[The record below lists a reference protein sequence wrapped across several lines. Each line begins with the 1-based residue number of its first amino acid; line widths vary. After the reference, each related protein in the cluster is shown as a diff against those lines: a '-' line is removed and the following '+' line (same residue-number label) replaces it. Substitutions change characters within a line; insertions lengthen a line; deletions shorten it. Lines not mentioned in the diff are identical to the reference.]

1 MKTILLI
8 IALLLPATVLAGS
21 RHGGGYSHYGGS
33 SGSYSGYRSHYTTY
47 NSPRYYGG
55 RGYRSYHPSHYHH
68 GYSAGQG
75 FDFSAYPTGGNY
87 SPDPPDFQYQSLSP
101 GGAVEG
107 VHTWTDQNGT
117 THFTDDAGKVP
128 PRRK

>member
-8 IALLLPATVLAGS
+8 ITLLLPAMTFAGG

-33 SGSYSGYRSHYTTY
+33 PGSYSEYRCHY
-47 NSPRYYGG
+47 
-55 RGYRSYHPSHYHH
+55 RG

-87 SPDPPDFQYQSLSP
+87 SPDPPDFHYQSITP

-107 VHTWTDQNGT
+107 VHTWADKSGT
-117 THFTDDAGKVP
+117 VHFTDDPGKA
-128 PRRK
+128 PRRR